1 MNKLRVGGGGK
12 RKKGDREEEEV
23 GWRGGDQMT
32 DKSIKYSRTHII
44 TQYTQDPPSHLDVVI
59 RQVGNT
65 TVKIVEPLHVALLEK
80 DLEMSNNT
88 QLFDIYSMR

>member
-1 MNKLRVGGGGK
+1 
-12 RKKGDREEEEV
+12 
-23 GWRGGDQMT
+23 MT

-59 RQVGNT
+59 WQVGNT

-80 DLEMSNNT
+80 DLEMSY
-88 QLFDIYSMR
+88 Q